1 MKVKTRFIAFT
12 TILFLIVPLCHSQQS
27 IHFQDSQFQYGVTAK
42 VVADLSVH
50 LKKCNIRAS
59 VATGV
64 GYLLYP
70 TNLVSAHIEFSGA
83 LRGLGT
89 YRNGSTS
96 YLVAGLNTTQSFGE
110 SSQQTIPEL
119 YRNQPLYYFTD
130 LAAPPLQNPFRN
142 SIALGVNGVLY
153 FNKYQKCKFQRIAF
167 VGAKIN
173 VVHITYSNDGGPIL
187 KYWGDRKDRY
197 FTGGGFVNVHLNDDL
212 AVNKYGFSF
221 YKFTGYTDLSFEIS
235 DELLF
240 SSVDYKYSNQ
250 NYFNKGFWS
259 LSVGNTSHGDA
270 FVRYNDPKDIYE
282 VQNFIHYSM
291 GFGYHQNLGEPYLS
305 VGGSMSFI
313 NSYLTRK

>member
-70 TNLVSAHIEFSGA
+70 TNLVRGA

-119 YRNQPLYYFTD
+119 YRNQP
-130 LAAPPLQNPFRN
+130 P
-142 SIALGVNGVLY
+142 VL
-153 FNKYQKCKFQRIAF
+153 
-167 VGAKIN
+167 
-173 VVHITYSNDGGPIL
+173 
-187 KYWGDRKDRY
+187 
-197 FTGGGFVNVHLNDDL
+197 
-212 AVNKYGFSF
+212 F
-221 YKFTGYTDLSFEIS
+221 Y
-235 DELLF
+235 
-240 SSVDYKYSNQ
+240 
-250 NYFNKGFWS
+250 
-259 LSVGNTSHGDA
+259 
-270 FVRYNDPKDIYE
+270 
-282 VQNFIHYSM
+282 
-291 GFGYHQNLGEPYLS
+291 
-305 VGGSMSFI
+305 
-313 NSYLTRK
+313 